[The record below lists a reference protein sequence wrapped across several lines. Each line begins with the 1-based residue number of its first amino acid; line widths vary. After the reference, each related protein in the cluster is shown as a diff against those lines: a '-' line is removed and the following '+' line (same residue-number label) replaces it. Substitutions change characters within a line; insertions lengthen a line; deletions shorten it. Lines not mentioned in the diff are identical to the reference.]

1 MNRTTLGGL
10 AAAAL
15 ALAIPALAAAP
26 ASGLKAGDSVTPFHP
41 KHLAGPLAGTDKC
54 FPCTFQNRP
63 QAQVWVNG
71 DDPKNVLA
79 LAKQLGSAV
88 KKHQG
93 QEFKG
98 LVVVL
103 TDGKNAAAAEKLVK
117 AAAKT
122 PGTEG
127 VAMAVLPKSDD
138 AVEAY
143 KVNTSADVKNTVIVY
158 KNWKVADTFVN
169 LKGDGAGLA
178 KLDGAIASVAK

>member
-1 MNRTTLGGL
+1 L
-10 AAAAL
+10 
-15 ALAIPALAAAP
+15 
-26 ASGLKAGDSVTPFHP
+26 
-41 KHLAGPLAGTDKC
+41 
-54 FPCTFQNRP
+54 
-63 QAQVWVNG
+63 NG

-88 KKHQG
+88 KKHEG

-127 VAMAVLPKSDD
+127 VAMAVLPSPTTPSKR
-138 AVEAY
+138 
-143 KVNTSADVKNTVIVY
+143 IR
-158 KNWKVADTFVN
+158 
-169 LKGDGAGLA
+169 
-178 KLDGAIASVAK
+178 